1 MNPLI
6 WQEIGAGI
14 IRVFGS
20 YPFQLLLAVH
30 LFAYPTFRR
39 RPHFWLRAILLALPV
54 PILFDLC
61 VRLFPAGILHPFPVL
76 DRALL
81 LVPTAYNFCMLLLCY
96 RCTPRE
102 ALFSSTCSMPVQ
114 NAVFNLFW
122 ILKTLLGFDEYGLV
136 SLVVSWSLMAVVY
149 GIVYAFFRRWMDDR
163 EGHTLPRFRVI
174 QNAVVIIA
182 FVIFFNRRAEG
193 SEWEIYIYL
202 AYIFADILALLMQI
216 GLISETNI
224 ALKYSIMEQ
233 LLSSEQKKQRMTAE
247 NVDLINRK
255 CHDLKHQIEGLKRMK
270 SEKERSEY
278 IGQIEDAVLFYESA
292 AKTGNE
298 TLDLI
303 LMEKQLYCKAH
314 EISLTCICDGTPLHT
329 LDTMDL
335 YSLFGNALDNAI
347 EAVEHEPVEN
357 RRIDLRVGQRGS
369 FLTVHVE
376 NYLGQSLRVVDG
388 LPVTTKED
396 RNYHGFGV
404 LSIRH
409 VVQKYGGTMTVRTDD
424 SRFRLDILIPL

>member
-1 MNPLI
+1 
-6 WQEIGAGI
+6 
-14 IRVFGS
+14 
-20 YPFQLLLAVH
+20 
-30 LFAYPTFRR
+30 
-39 RPHFWLRAILLALPV
+39 
-54 PILFDLC
+54 
-61 VRLFPAGILHPFPVL
+61 
-76 DRALL
+76 
-81 LVPTAYNFCMLLLCY
+81 
-96 RCTPRE
+96 
-102 ALFSSTCSMPVQ
+102 
-114 NAVFNLFW
+114 
-122 ILKTLLGFDEYGLV
+122 
-136 SLVVSWSLMAVVY
+136 
-149 GIVYAFFRRWMDDR
+149 
-163 EGHTLPRFRVI
+163 
-174 QNAVVIIA
+174 
-182 FVIFFNRRAEG
+182 
-193 SEWEIYIYL
+193 
-202 AYIFADILALLMQI
+202 
-216 GLISETNI
+216 
-224 ALKYSIMEQ
+224 
-233 LLSSEQKKQRMTAE
+233 MTAE

-255 CHDLKHQIEGLKRMK
+255 CHDLKHQIEGLKRME

-314 EISLTCICDGTPLHT
+314 EISLTCICDGTPLRK

-347 EAVEHEPVEN
+347 EAVEHEPMEN

-376 NYLGQSLRVVDG
+376 NYLGQPLRVVDG
-388 LPVTTKED
+388 LPFTTKED